1 VDLHRARNY
10 QRTLWHGPLVYQPSP
25 DTSRQS
31 PGECFPHFIPPCR
44 TDCSSPSTPG
54 IVARSQPYAPPCL
67 LFRSLFPLLHVL
79 LFRCVPL
86 TACLSLSCS
95 DFLTGL
101 LAFSAF
107 IFPSRTD
114 LSFLLIS
121 LRLSFLLVPL
131 AFSSSSFSF
140 PILGKPFPLSPR
152 CSFIHQTSRSPY
164 SRSSLRSLPTF
175 VSSLLLCRSSISS
188 LFSDSSFPNFRRV
201 PGFSTLREATLSC
214 VAVLVSVSHPRKR
227 WGNVLFYLT
236 ATYLTGG
243 RKEIHVDF
251 STVPVALRRPGNC
264 PALT

>member
-121 LRLSFLLVPL
+121 LGSRFYSFLLLFLLPPSLSRFSGNLFLYHLAVPL
-131 AFSSSSFSF
+131 S
-140 PILGKPFPLSPR
+140 IR
-152 CSFIHQTSRSPY
+152 
-164 SRSSLRSLPTF
+164 LRVHLIQDLP
-175 VSSLLLCRSSISS
+175 
-188 LFSDSSFPNFRRV
+188 
-201 PGFSTLREATLSC
+201 
-214 VAVLVSVSHPRKR
+214 
-227 WGNVLFYLT
+227 
-236 ATYLTGG
+236 
-243 RKEIHVDF
+243 
-251 STVPVALRRPGNC
+251 
-264 PALT
+264 